1 MATISQVAER
11 AGVSVTTVSH
21 VINETRFVSSAVR
34 ERVQQAMDEL
44 GYRPNALARSLRRGE
59 THTLGLILPDSS
71 NPFFAE
77 VAQNIEVAAFEQ
89 GYNVILCNAQ
99 GEPSKERLY
108 LDVLQKRQVDGLIL
122 LSTGEDGESLS
133 RALHRDIPIVMV
145 DRDLPTA
152 DADVV
157 LVDNRLGAAIAID
170 HLLHLGHRRIGCIS
184 GPSHITPSARR
195 VSGYRDS
202 LAGAGIA
209 FDETL
214 VVRGDFHPESGR
226 AGALALL
233 NRPDR
238 PSAIFACNDLMA
250 IGAVR
255 AACELGFSVPE
266 DVSVVGFDDIQ
277 LASYVTPPL
286 TTVVQPKAGMARTAV
301 HLLFERMADRSL
313 PVRRQVLSPALVA
326 RASSRALR

>member
-21 VINETRFVSSAVR
+21 VINETRFVSGAVR

-99 GEPSKERLY
+99 GAPSKERLY

-133 RALHRDIPIVMV
+133 QALHRDIPIVML
-145 DRDLPTA
+145 DRDLPAA

-157 LVDNRLGAAIAID
+157 LVDNRLGAVVATN
-170 HLLHLGHRRIGCIS
+170 HLLELGHRRIGCIS
-184 GPSHITPSARR
+184 GPSHINPSARR
-195 VSGYRDS
+195 VSGYLDS

-226 AGALALL
+226 AGAHALL
-233 NRPDR
+233 SRPDR

-255 AACELGFSVPE
+255 AACELGLNVPE
-266 DVSVVGFDDIQ
+266 DVSFVGFDDIQ
-277 LASYVTPPL
+277 LASYITPPL

-301 HLLFERMADRSL
+301 QLLFERMADRSL
-313 PVRRQVLSPALVA
+313 PARRHVLSPTLVT